1 MVEHYPDELR
11 PEDYRARAA
20 ERARS
25 NVGGIG
31 VAVERDVSARA
42 ERGRAWECVV
52 SDGERH
58 AHVRAEA
65 PDLGAGQAI
74 LPELVETAIERR
86 AEDAGFD
93 GVVAQAPIVL
103 GPAEL
108 TTA

>member
-1 MVEHYPDELR
+1 MGKASPGGDSVGRVSWPGS
-11 PEDYRARAA
+11 PT
-20 ERARS
+20 RS
-25 NVGGIG
+25 S
-31 VAVERDVSARA
+31 ETPVSS